1 MDKYKIDK
9 YTFITGA
16 TGGIG
21 YELALVFAKNNH
33 DLCLVARD
41 IKKLREIKLHFENT
55 YKIKVII
62 YEADL
67 TLEKSIIEIYQDIK
81 DNNIVIENIINNAGS
96 GSFGRFHEV
105 DKDKDLTMIDL
116 NIKSLTYILKLFIP
130 DLIKNGGGGIM
141 NVASTAAFQS
151 GPMMSVY
158 YATKA
163 YVLFLSGALRL
174 ELSPYNINVSTL
186 CPGPT
191 DTNFQSRAK
200 VEKAKS
206 AKGFMMT
213 AESVAI
219 GAYKDFKKGK
229 EIIIPGFQNKVLVY
243 GSNLLPRKLIH
254 RIILKV
260 NKG

>member
-1 MDKYKIDK
+1 MDKDRIDR
-9 YTFITGA
+9 YTLITGA

-21 YELALVFAKNNH
+21 YELSLVFAKNNH
-33 DLCLVARD
+33 NLYLIARD
-41 IKKLREIKLHFENT
+41 IKKLNEIKLYFENT

-67 TLEKSIIEIYQDIK
+67 ILENSVEEIYAYTK
-81 DNNIVIENIINNAGS
+81 KNNIIIENIINNAGF

-105 DKDKDLTMIDL
+105 DKDKDLNMIDL
-116 NIKSLTYILKLFIP
+116 NIKSLTHILKLFIP
-130 DLIKNGGGGIM
+130 GLIENGGGGIM

-163 YVLFLSGALRL
+163 YVLSLSGALRL

-191 DTNFQSRAK
+191 DTDFQSRAK
-200 VEKAKS
+200 VKKAKS
-206 AKGFMMT
+206 AKRFMMT
-213 AESVAI
+213 AENVAI
-219 GAYKDFKKGK
+219 GAYKGFKKGK

-243 GSNLLPRKLIH
+243 GSYLLPRKLIH
-254 RIILKV
+254 KIILKV